1 MAEHKSDFDS
11 VTSDI
16 LAPDSDILASS
27 IEQPEILMP
36 LVDKPEILAPAGDV
50 RAALAAYAA
59 GADAVR
65 KAKRRTTP
73 RQRMLPRPR
82 TALKTRPPRKR
93 P

>member
-1 MAEHKSDFDS
+1 MRTPIFPSRTWTRKKR
-11 VTSDI
+11 TRTTN
-16 LAPDSDILASS
+16 
-27 IEQPEILMP
+27 
-36 LVDKPEILAPAGDV
+36 PARSARTARMV
-50 RAALAAYAA
+50 KVAVVAVAAVAA